1 MSKARKVVV
10 DLGDRLLEDI
20 DGIVTTRNTTHSEFL
35 IEAAQFYLREIKRR
49 EFREMMRRGYQEMA
63 EMNLSLARE
72 AFWLEN
78 EVDSIITSSYGVRR
92 E

>member
-1 MSKARKVVV
+1 MSEARKVVV

-35 IEAAQFYLREIKRR
+35 KEAAQFYLREIKRR